1 MKLHR
6 HRKRLSRPAAKRKA
20 KSQTKALV
28 HRLSHDLSA
37 PAASS
42 GTAAAHSVTQLRTT
56 IAAVTQDVHAHGAG
70 RHTSLVKSALG
81 DLDHGLQTMAKGFAA
96 TDPNETLLL
105 LAKAKR
111 SIDQAQ
117 HKAKRAGH
125 DWPL

>member
-1 MKLHR
+1 MKLRR

-20 KSQTKALV
+20 KSQTAAIV
-28 HRLSHDLSA
+28 HKLRHDLTA
-37 PAASS
+37 PSAAS
-42 GTAAAHSVTQLRTT
+42 GAAAAHSVTQLRTT
-56 IAAVTQDVHAHGAG
+56 IAAVKQDVHVHGAG
-70 RHTSLVKSALG
+70 RHTSLVSSALG

-117 HKAKRAGH
+117 GKARRAGH